1 MGRSEQVSRTLEVAA
16 ALAVLACTGLVAGC
30 GGGGS
35 TAAVVA
41 PSTTSTT
48 EPLPQTVPAFGSP
61 AAPLPATAANATSN
75 AEGACSQFN
84 RLYLQLAQGGVPR
97 ATAEPILTAA
107 VAFADHASSAAPQ
120 AWRTL
125 LTDTQALAD
134 YVHSPAWVATTSQIT
149 VAPVQTVYHD
159 CRPLQ

>member
-1 MGRSEQVSRTLEVAA
+1 MGTAAQVSRTLKAA
-16 ALAVLACTGLVAGC
+16 ATVATLAGVGLAAGC

-35 TAAVVA
+35 SAAVVA

-75 AEGACSQFN
+75 AQGACSQFN

-125 LTDTQALAD
+125 LADTQALAD
-134 YVHSPAWVATTSQIT
+134 YVNSSSWVATSSQIT
-149 VAPVQTVYHD
+149 VPPVQTVYHD